1 MNKLEELYMINN
13 KMPDRRNLK
22 TKKAIKDAFL
32 SQLKHKNLNQI
43 SVTKIAD
50 AANIG
55 RGTFYLHYL
64 DIYDLYENLVSD
76 FYSEMEVF
84 FDNAYPTTIA
94 ENLKNLIHKI
104 VNFISDNKTFFLIM
118 LRLEGSEKTISKLK
132 TLFNTKLI
140 HESIQI
146 FNTENIDAEY
156 LNTEAIF
163 IVAGIVG
170 VIENWVNEGL
180 SVQNEK
186 LVELLYQIIL
196 KLNA

>member
-1 MNKLEELYMINN
+1 
-13 KMPDRRNLK
+13 MPDRRNLK

-32 SQLKHKNLNQI
+32 SQLKYKNLNQI

-64 DIYDLYENLVSD
+64 DIYDLYEKLVND

-94 ENLKNLIHKI
+94 ENLKKLMHELI
-104 VNFISDNKTFFLIM
+104 NFISDNKTFFLIM
-118 LRLEGSEKTISKLK
+118 FRLEGSEKTISKLK
-132 TLFNTKLI
+132 NLFNKKLI
-140 HESIQI
+140 QESIQI
-146 FNTENIDAEY
+146 FDNKNLDAEY

-163 IVAGIVG
+163 IVSGIVG
-170 VIENWVNEGL
+170 VIEDWVNEGL
-180 SVQNEK
+180 SMQNEK
-186 LVELLYQIIL
+186 LTELLYEIIL
-196 KLNA
+196 KLNS